1 MRAFSEGS
9 GHTQKESR
17 IRNTPEQRAVAYGH
31 AHFHLALAQHE
42 DAIRLISAAEQSL
55 LSFEPANLSRCK
67 PVQQGGDTFFPRV
80 VGLRASR
87 LHVMTMLRCLRL
99 AGL

>member
-1 MRAFSEGS
+1 MREFGKC
-9 GHTQKESR
+9 GGYTQQESR
-17 IRNTPEQRAVAYGH
+17 VGNAPKQSTLTHCH

-42 DAIRLISAAEQSL
+42 NAIRLISAAEQSL
-55 LSFEPANLSRCK
+55 LSFVPANLSRCK